1 MRKETVAMRTAL
13 ATTLAS
19 SFVILL
25 LVGVR
30 AAQEPS
36 ERPNPLFEA
45 ERQHKVL
52 APIMDKK
59 LRYTHRLITSLAIE
73 DFQQMALDARELKL
87 IGETTLMKVSPN
99 LEYVRFSTEFSSVV
113 EELGHRAKAHDLNGA
128 TLSYI
133 RLTMNCVDCHKYVRD
148 TNILGRN
155 R

>member
-1 MRKETVAMRTAL
+1 MIAMRTAL
-13 ATTLAS
+13 STILAS
-19 SFVILL
+19 SLLILV

-36 ERPNPLFEA
+36 GRPNPRFEA

-52 APIMDKK
+52 APIMEKK
-59 LRYTHRLITSLAIE
+59 LHYTHRLITSLAIE
-73 DFQQMALDARELKL
+73 DFKQMALDARELKL
-87 IGETTLMKVSPN
+87 IGDTALMKVSPN
-99 LEYVRFSTEFSSVV
+99 LEYVRFSTEFSSVL
-113 EELGHRAKAHDLNGA
+113 EELGRRAKAHDLNGA

-148 TNILGRN
+148 KSILGRN

>member
-1 MRKETVAMRTAL
+1 MAMKTAL
-13 ATTLAS
+13 ASVLAAS
-19 SFVILL
+19 ILIL
-25 LVGVR
+25 VLVGVR
-30 AAQEPS
+30 AAQEPRD
-36 ERPNPLFEA
+36 RPNPRLEA
-45 ERQHKVL
+45 ERQHNIL
-52 APIMDKK
+52 APIMEQK

-73 DFQQMALDARELKL
+73 DFKQMALDARELKL

-99 LEYVRFSTEFSSVV
+99 LEYVKYSAEFSSVV

-148 TNILGRN
+148 KNVLGRS